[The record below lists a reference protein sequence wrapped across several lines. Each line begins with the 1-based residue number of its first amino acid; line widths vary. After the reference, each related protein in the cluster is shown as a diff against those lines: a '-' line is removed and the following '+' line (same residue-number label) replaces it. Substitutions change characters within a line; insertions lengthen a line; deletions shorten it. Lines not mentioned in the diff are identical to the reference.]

1 MRCLERNKVDFYY
14 CPIIK
19 VQVVLDANGFETG
32 ENRMEYSE
40 ATVCRGNVS
49 KTYGEAQVE
58 QFGNSTEYDRVIIV
72 EDLNCPIDE
81 NSVLFVDREPT
92 YDKDGNPM
100 YDYIVKRVA
109 HSLSSGSSYAVK
121 KVR

>member
-1 MRCLERNKVDFYY
+1 MRCLDRNKVDFYY
-14 CPIIK
+14 CPFIK
-19 VQVVLDANGFETG
+19 RMPVLDKDGFETG
-32 ENRMEYSE
+32 ESRVVYGK

-58 QFGNSTEYDRVIIV
+58 QFGNSTEYDRVVLV
-72 EDLNCPIDE
+72 EAVDCPIDE
-81 NSVLFVDREPT
+81 NTVLFIDCDPT

-100 YDYIVKRVA
+100 YNYIVKRVA